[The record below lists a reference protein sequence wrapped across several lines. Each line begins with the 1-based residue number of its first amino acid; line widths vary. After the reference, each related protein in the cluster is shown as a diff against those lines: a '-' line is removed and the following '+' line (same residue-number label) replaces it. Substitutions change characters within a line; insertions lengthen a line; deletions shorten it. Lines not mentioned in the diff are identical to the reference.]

1 MGKKRSTNIKTA
13 HGIGGT
19 SSVPPAPAPA
29 APAPGP
35 APIPGVPGQPPI
47 VPSVGGAPE
56 PSGFFG
62 YINHHIKYLN
72 ESKYFAGMVMIM
84 LNVGSKFVSIKFSK
98 SAEEYFKM
106 NVTKQ
111 LLVFSMAWMAT
122 RDIYTA
128 LVITA
133 VFVVLSDHLFNE
145 ESQFCVVPHKYRIL
159 NTLIDTN
166 GDGIISKEE
175 IEKAEELLRSAKN
188 QKTKQQQRSAF
199 MDFKH
204 NV

>member
-19 SSVPPAPAPA
+19 SSVPPAPA
-29 APAPGP
+29 APAPAP

>member
-19 SSVPPAPAPA
+19 SSVPPAPA

-98 SAEEYFKM
+98 SAEEDFKM

>member
-1 MGKKRSTNIKTA
+1 MGRKRSTNIKTA

-19 SSVPPAPAPA
+19 SSVPPAPA